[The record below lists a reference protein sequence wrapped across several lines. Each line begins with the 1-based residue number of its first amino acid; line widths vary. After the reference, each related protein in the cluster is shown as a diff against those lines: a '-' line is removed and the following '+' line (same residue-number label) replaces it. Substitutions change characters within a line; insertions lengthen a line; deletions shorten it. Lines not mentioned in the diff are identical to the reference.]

1 MELPFTLPI
10 GVRSYELD
18 PQGHVNGAVYVQYA
32 DHALWECFRAAG
44 LDPNRLLQTGVGPV
58 NLETNIRFLREL
70 RGGDEVIVSCI
81 FEWGEGKTFRI
92 VREFANHAGEPVAT
106 VTTVTGLLDLKQ
118 RKLVANPAERCQALA
133 ERPTLLGLEPSP
145 AQRVAR

>member
-70 RGGDEVIVSCI
+70 RGGDGVIVSCI

-92 VREFANHAGEPVAT
+92 VREFVNHAGEPVAT
-106 VTTVTGLLDLKQ
+106 VTTVTGLLDLTQ